1 MPEKCATLIKKNS
14 LWWFLWWH
22 RGHKKLNAASYC
34 IRASEGTV
42 QLLRGKECKFPAAA
56 NSCGTKQPILRIWN
70 SIISIHSFLSSGV
83 CENTPQ
89 VSVEHTHALMQ
100 GGEVRNHTVS
110 LPSPLFWETSR
121 SDSTRC
127 RSVEGKWEKKL
138 WGVRAGSAG
147 RSDWWSPGGRGG
159 KQDVGR
165 SNRCHIIPR
174 KSPKSTSP
182 FWRT

>member
-1 MPEKCATLIKKNS
+1 MQHHTVSGPQKEPFSCSEGRNANFLQLQIAVEQNS
-14 LWWFLWWH
+14 PF
-22 RGHKKLNAASYC
+22 S
-34 IRASEGTV
+34 ASETV
-42 QLLRGKECKFPAAA
+42 SSAF
-56 NSCGTKQPILRIWN
+56 I
-70 SIISIHSFLSSGV
+70 LSSQV
-83 CENTPQ
+83 ACVKTQTQ

-182 FWRT
+182 F